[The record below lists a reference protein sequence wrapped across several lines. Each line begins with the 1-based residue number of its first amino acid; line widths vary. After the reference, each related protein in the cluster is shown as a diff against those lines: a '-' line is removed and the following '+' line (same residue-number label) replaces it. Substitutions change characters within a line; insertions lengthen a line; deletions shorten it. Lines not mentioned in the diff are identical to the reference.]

1 MVYQNIF
8 CNYFIFIKKR
18 HKMDRKILSEI
29 KRFKLM
35 SSYDPKELLS
45 EQIYLIEEVQFDG
58 KTNLFYVEKKDYP
71 NAKYIGYIDDKTKNL
86 SLNSLGQR
94 KIDLKNSNI
103 SYYLELG
110 TVVTDNFLETFVEDQ
125 ERIMGD
131 LNQTLKAV
139 GGADWGNTLQGSGIM
154 ISSRVGTHP
163 VATNILGPGFDDNI
177 PYNLLCAEVTP
188 GYSKIT
194 PKKEEG
200 PTVTVELNKFE
211 IGSSTKVF
219 CDNMVKVNL
228 NDEKNKKELD
238 SLIQEIVRYINAP
251 DDENGV
257 SALSKLTNMTIQ
269 GQADSARPTWSP
281 GDPCSQS
288 TTELDHDYGGVEKKP
303 KDQTTEEERHK
314 MNKFLATMRAK
325 NYKDEIIKAVK
336 EKTGK
341 DITITELDA
350 IDHYGKGDSFRG
362 PQFRSMIF
370 TTNAPKHTYQSVTTD
385 NKSSAVVNYENII
398 KSGYNTGIIKNLP
411 TGNDSEIDL
420 QIVTNSKGF
429 YAEANETLKE
439 NFTDYTSVAL
449 PKILIRWGSTT
460 SIEVTT
466 WDSKTYALPMV
477 RDEFGV
483 SQVLK
488 SVKES
493 ADSAHFMNG
502 NYQLRVFNRCS
513 SYEDKIQP
521 VTYYESSN
529 SITVNGKT
537 FYKLMFFQ
545 FGLVPVGMMGDTMM
559 VFPSEEQLKAY
570 KQYNQNLNYTPK
582 QLQKIKDLAYM

>member
-1 MVYQNIF
+1 
-8 CNYFIFIKKR
+8 
-18 HKMDRKILSEI
+18 MDRKILSEI

-45 EQIYLIEEVQFDG
+45 EQIYLIEEVRFDG

-71 NAKYIGYIDDKTKNL
+71 NARHIGYIDDKTKNL

-110 TVVTDNFLETFVEDQ
+110 TVVTDNFLENFVEYQ
-125 ERIMGD
+125 ERIMGNLD
-131 LNQTLKAV
+131 QTLKAV
-139 GGADWGNTLQGSGIM
+139 GGADWKNTMQGSGIM
-154 ISSRVGTHP
+154 ISSNQGKSP
-163 VATNILGPGFDDNI
+163 VATNILGPGFGDNI
-177 PYNLLCAEVTP
+177 PYNLLCANVTP
-188 GYSKIT
+188 GYTKT
-194 PKKEEG
+194 TQKQEEG
-200 PTVTVELNKFE
+200 PTVTVELDKYE
-211 IGSSTKVF
+211 IGSSTEVF

-238 SLIQEIVRYINAP
+238 SIVKEIVRYINAP

-257 SALSKLTNMTIQ
+257 TALSKLNNITIQ

-281 GDPCSQS
+281 GAPCSQS

-336 EKTGK
+336 EQTGK
-341 DITITELDA
+341 DITITELEA

-370 TTNAPKHTYQSVTTD
+370 TTNAPKHTHQKVTPN
-385 NKSSAVVNYENII
+385 NKSSEIVNYENII
-398 KSGYNTGIIKNLP
+398 KSGYNTGILKSLP

-439 NFTDYTSVAL
+439 NFTDFTSIAL
-449 PKILIRWGSTT
+449 PKISIIWSESQTY
-460 SIEVTT
+460 IEVTT

-477 RDEFGV
+477 RDEDGI
-483 SQVLK
+483 SQVLS
-488 SVKES
+488 SVSKT
-493 ADSAHFMNG
+493 AMSAHFMNG
-502 NYQLRVFNRCS
+502 DYRFRVFNRCS
-513 SYEDKIQP
+513 SYKDKIQP

-537 FYKLMFFQ
+537 FYKLVFFQ
-545 FGLVPVGMMGDTMM
+545 FGLVPVGMMGDDVI
-559 VFPSEEQLKAY
+559 VFPSEEQLKSY
-570 KQYNQNLNYTPK
+570 DQYNKNANYTPK
-582 QLQKIKDLAYM
+582 ELQKIKNLAYM